1 MVNAVAKTEAAG
13 KMWQKCGFFK
23 TQEKAGKFRLFQQKA
38 GKEKTSSNLLITTG
52 ILRLKMVE
60 HRRLEL
66 LTPTL
71 PVWCSSQLS

>member
-1 MVNAVAKTEAAG
+1 MRLQKQKRPG
-13 KMWQKCGFFK
+13 KCGRNVAFFFK
-23 TQEKAGKFRLFQQKA
+23 TQEKADKFRLFQPKA

-52 ILRLKMVE
+52 SLRSKMVE